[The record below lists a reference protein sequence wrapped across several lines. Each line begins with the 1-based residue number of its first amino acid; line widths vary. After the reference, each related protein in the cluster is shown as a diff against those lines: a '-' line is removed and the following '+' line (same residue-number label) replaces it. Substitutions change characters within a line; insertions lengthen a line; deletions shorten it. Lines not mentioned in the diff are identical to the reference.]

1 MLRRVTLFFMALAAC
16 FLMGCE
22 LRTVDQMY
30 CLPERPESYNNLQS
44 AMNTAVGSAEYCAPI
59 SGENRQSVQMA
70 DLDGDGVRECLVFV
84 KRNTQNPLEILI
96 FHERDGQYSLTDTI
110 QCVGTAFETV
120 EYAQMDGVGGVEIIV
135 GRQVGAEVLRSMS
148 VYQCKN
154 GKLRQLVTASYTKML
169 TCDLD
174 NNSRKELLLIH
185 PGQTDADNAVAE
197 LYSMEQGNI
206 VRSNEATVSSSADK
220 LKRIITGRLTGG
232 VPAVFVGSVVDERSI
247 ITDVFALADGIFT
260 NVSLS
265 NEAGT
270 SVQTLRNYYVYADDI
285 DEDGEV
291 ELPDLITF
299 ETAAESGQE
308 SRHHVIRWYTMDVDG
323 SETDKLYTHHNFLG
337 GWYLQLNSNW
347 ASRISVVQNDTEFSY
362 YLWDSQFLNSQ
373 KVFTVYSFTGQDREE
388 QAVAQNRFVLLR
400 TETTTYAAHL
410 EVASGAIMLSKDDL
424 INGFRLIRQDWITG
438 EM

>member
-1 MLRRVTLFFMALAAC
+1 MLRRVVVLILAAAAC
-16 FLMGCE
+16 FLVGCE

-44 AMNTAVGSAEYCAPI
+44 AVNAAVGTAEYCAPI

-84 KRNTQNPLEILI
+84 KRNTQTPLEILI
-96 FHERDGQYSLTDTI
+96 FHESDGRYALTDTI
-110 QCVGTAFETV
+110 QCLGTAFETV
-120 EYAQMDGVGGVEIIV
+120 EYAQMDGIGGVEIIV

-148 VYQCKN
+148 VYQYKE
-154 GKLRQLVTASYTKML
+154 GKLLQLVTASYSKML
-169 TCDLD
+169 ICDLD
-174 NNSRKELLLIH
+174 NNNRQELFVIH

-197 LYSMEQGNI
+197 LYVMEQGNI
-206 VRSNEATVSSSADK
+206 VRSNEAPVSSSADK

-232 VPAVFVGSVVDERSI
+232 VPAIFVGSVVDEHSI
-247 ITDVFALADGIFT
+247 ITDVFALYDGTFS

-299 ETAAESGQE
+299 ESVSETGQQA
-308 SRHHVIRWYTMDVDG
+308 RHHVIRWYSMGVNG
-323 SETDKLYTHHNFLG
+323 EETDKLYTHHNFLG
-337 GWYLQLNSNW
+337 GWYLQLDSAW
-347 ASRISVVQNDTEFSY
+347 APRISVMQNGAEFSY
-362 YLWDSQFLNSQ
+362 YLWDPLFNTSE
-373 KVFTVYSFTGQDREE
+373 KMFTIYAFTGQDREE
-388 QAVAQNRFVLLR
+388 QAVSQNRFVLLR
-400 TETTTYAAHL
+400 TEATTYAAHM
-410 EVASGAIMLSKDDL
+410 EVASGAISLSREDL